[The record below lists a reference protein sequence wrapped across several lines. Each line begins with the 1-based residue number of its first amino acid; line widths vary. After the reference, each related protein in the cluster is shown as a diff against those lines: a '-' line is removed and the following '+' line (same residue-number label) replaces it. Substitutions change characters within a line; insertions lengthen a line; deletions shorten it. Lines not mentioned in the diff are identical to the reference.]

1 MRNTNKVTRLLMLVG
16 MVLAAITGQAQNSKD
31 SLMKLVTQD
40 VCNELSTKDLTGK
53 NMDELQMEIGMSFM
67 PVLMKHKDALEKELG
82 GDVTD
87 KASMEKLAQSIGM
100 RLFTECPAFLKIMS
114 NIDPSTLEKPAKM
127 SVVVGGAT
135 ITGTLLKV
143 VPGELTH
150 LLVKDNSGKTVKIW
164 WMDYFTGSD
173 EMADN
178 PLKMVNK
185 KVTVNYT
192 EKEVY
197 NVALKQYIKIKVA
210 TGIRL

>member
-1 MRNTNKVTRLLMLVG
+1 MLVG